1 MLRIQKVEPLR
12 GHWLR
17 LTLTN
22 GDVIERHV
30 GAALWGPVFRRV
42 RSDLAAF
49 RAVRVNG
56 GTIEWPGDVDLD
68 PEGLIWDGPPPT
80 DPMARPVTRLRLGRE
95 VGTEAITA

>member
-1 MLRIQKVEPLR
+1 MLRIQGVETLR

-30 GAALWGPVFRRV
+30 GAALWGPVFSPI
-42 RSDLAAF
+42 RSDLAVF

-56 GTIEWPGDVDLD
+56 GTIEWPGEVDLD
-68 PEGLIWDGPPPT
+68 PEGLIWDGPPPAN
-80 DPMARPVTRLRLGRE
+80 PNARPAARLRLGRE
-95 VGTEAITA
+95 VGTKAIVA